1 MNKITFFVLFT
12 RKIATFVFMNFK
24 RFKRNLVELSSVDST
39 NNYAA
44 NLLKTTNVVNG
55 TTILTKR
62 QENGR
67 GQLGTTWH
75 TAPGKNLI
83 TSTIIFPILKNERA
97 FYLNIAVSLAVN
109 KTLRDIGIM
118 SKVKWPND
126 IYVGENKIGGI
137 LIENQIQGKLIH
149 SCIIGLGLNVNQLI
163 FPEGIN
169 ATSIAMEKG
178 IDFEIDDVFENYF
191 INLDFYCDIL
201 MQSNFDLLLKKYYSA
216 MHCYDELCQF
226 EDVSGVFE
234 GRITGIDV
242 VGKLQI
248 LTENGL
254 KKFDLKEV
262 RFHTL

>member
-1 MNKITFFVLFT
+1 
-12 RKIATFVFMNFK
+12 MNFK
-24 RFKRNLVELSSVDST
+24 RFKRNLIELSTVDST

-62 QENGR
+62 QEKGR
-67 GQLGTTWH
+67 GQMGTTWH
-75 TAPGKNLI
+75 TAPGKNMI
-83 TSTIIFPILKNERA
+83 VSTVIFPLLKNERA

-109 KTLRDIGIM
+109 ETLKDVGIA

-126 IYVGENKIGGI
+126 IYVDGNKIAGI

-149 SCIIGLGLNVNQLI
+149 SSIIGLGLNVNQLI
-163 FPEGIN
+163 FPDAIN

-178 IDFEIDDVFENYF
+178 IDVEIDDVFESYF
-191 INLDFYCDIL
+191 AHLDFYCDIL

-216 MHCYDELCQF
+216 MHCYDELCEFQ
-226 EDVSGVFE
+226 DVSGIFE
-234 GRITGIDV
+234 GRVTGIDA

-248 LTENGL
+248 LTESGL
-254 KKFDLKEV
+254 KKYDLKEV
-262 RFHTL
+262 KFHTL